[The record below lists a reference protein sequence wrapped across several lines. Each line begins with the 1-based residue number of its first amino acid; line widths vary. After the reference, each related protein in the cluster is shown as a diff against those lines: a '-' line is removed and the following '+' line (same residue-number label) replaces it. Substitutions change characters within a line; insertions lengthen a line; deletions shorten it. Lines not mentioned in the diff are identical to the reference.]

1 LIYWQLPYGQLQS
14 LPAKF
19 EETIRMLDAIAGVLL
34 RCFIIAVIALLFVWP
49 VYFAMGD
56 FLHQV

>member
-1 LIYWQLPYGQLQS
+1 VPYGQLQS
-14 LPAKF
+14 LPAKS